1 MAKIKMTM
9 QAGFTVAS
17 FVSTSGGKL
26 DQLTY
31 STRIKLLH
39 SRLLRA
45 CPSEGVLTSFEARTK
60 GRGGSL
66 GGGAAVETLYR
77 ITSSAADPSPAL
89 EEATNEA

>member
-1 MAKIKMTM
+1 MTM
-9 QAGFTVAS
+9 QAGFTGAS

-45 CPSEGVLTSFEARTK
+45 CHGLKGYLPALRPELRT
-60 GRGGSL
+60 GAAAWE
-66 GGGAAVETLYR
+66 GGAAVATLYR
-77 ITSSAADPSPAL
+77 ITSSAADRSPAL
-89 EEATNEA
+89 EESN